1 MDGRPRLER
10 SGSGGGPRPPDP
22 KASEEAGV
30 VSGETRKATTRG
42 GTLSEHS
49 QVAAQAAR
57 QARLQRPLHSVPLGE
72 TLSKI
77 GRARDR
83 SSKGRDRGRERR
95 GKGGWTE
102 RASEESGQ
110 AELLREERSGESQE
124 VLFVKHISCHPNG

>member
-1 MDGRPRLER
+1 MILFAENCLFWLIVLEKTPGSRPQKDERRGEKAGVDGRPRLER

-57 QARLQRPLHSVPLGE
+57 QARLQRPLHSVP
-72 TLSKI
+72 
-77 GRARDR
+77 
-83 SSKGRDRGRERR
+83 
-95 GKGGWTE
+95 
-102 RASEESGQ
+102 
-110 AELLREERSGESQE
+110 
-124 VLFVKHISCHPNG
+124 